1 MLFILNQDLQI
12 VDVLS
17 MKGVISKGNSVY
29 FEDYYTQM
37 LGTGAETFEFK
48 TIANSK
54 ESEKLVVG
62 NYIAFR
68 EDGEDKLFNIIETTE
83 SKSEDGFIKH
93 VYCEMHGIELKNCVV
108 RPMQILNASPEKF
121 ATQILEGTDW
131 ELGKVDD
138 IGTLLDIKIEEHTSV
153 YDAIQKHLVEGYG
166 MEIYYT
172 VDIQRNSVVNKYL
185 NIVESRGFDNGLR
198 FTYDKNIQNI
208 ERTIDVSQLC
218 TALIG
223 VGNNEI
229 TFKSVEADDKP
240 LNQDFIED
248 LEAYRQWSIN
258 GYHIF
263 GYEKFDTDSPQ
274 ELLKLTREKLKER
287 CNPKVKYSLS
297 AELLDDVVGIG
308 DYVRI
313 TDMDFEPAITLSAR
327 ISTLVRSKTDIEG
340 NSCEISN
347 FKELQSNITQQM
359 RNLASNLKGYVDG
372 INIDNINKGGFLT
385 SKIETV
391 DDDTLRINN
400 QTERGRDFCME
411 VKHLTPAPVITD
423 FEVPNGT
430 VMQNSMIDYHEN
442 KIYVA
447 YDETGNGKLVLL
459 QMDMN
464 GRTLG
469 RMNLNGFGHGNS
481 MGIERR
487 GSKTY
492 IWTECDGK
500 KSSNSNPN
508 KLRGSKICYFE
519 FKDGITANKTY
530 GKVID
535 ILPNWVSLSL
545 AVDAEYNQL
554 AVRGYDKIG
563 GTAYYHIYDL
573 KSVISGSPKLLK
585 KFKDL
590 ALVGSSVL
598 QGFDILGR
606 FLYIIQ
612 GAGYYTHPADMDTY
626 IQCIDLDTMK
636 IRYTHLIDI
645 LPDMPYREIEGIKVV
660 KRSENNYELQ
670 FGMASEHQKPRKNHI
685 FKYVETLTNEEDAL
699 GKFVHP
705 NGTTTLIREGLIK
718 VDSSKRRNYLMHVVD
733 GERFGFEDGYSDQI
747 IVANY
752 ENGTWYCDKKP
763 FNPMA
768 NDCIIGNVDKN
779 GDNGFKLTIYA
790 ENDKSVGHT
799 ISGSSDA
806 ITYENG
812 KIVVNAGGLVGVLP
826 STLLEVEG
834 ISTQHLKANSISA
847 DKIQANSISA
857 DKIQANS
864 IETNHLKA
872 NVFEAVDAKIQNAV
886 IDKATITDLTATNAK
901 IQNLEVDNANIHQA
915 IINKADIIDLNATNA
930 NIEVL
935 NAEVGNIRE
944 LTSTKADIEQL
955 NATNATI
962 QSLKAEKADVSD
974 LYATNAV
981 VGTLQANKADVVE
994 LNAVKGSISQLE
1006 SDVAKIGTLESDV
1019 ANIEHILAGNIT
1031 ADNIQT
1037 GAITAGSGVIADG
1050 AIGSAQIS
1058 SLDAGKIS
1066 AGKID
1071 TSKVEVAGTN
1081 NHLRIKGNRIQVFE
1095 GTGNQAKERVSLGD
1109 VNGNGSVYGLRV
1121 RGADGQT
1128 ILLDENG
1135 VRSEGITDGAIT
1147 NDKISDDAEI
1157 DGAKLNINSVVS
1169 KLNEDGTEVIKGTKI
1184 EVDGTSLTTKLSTIT
1199 NKQTEQGEKITQNS
1213 ASIKANENAIK
1224 LKVDNQ
1230 TYQSDKKGT
1239 QTSLDKHTSEIN
1251 ALKGEISLKVDRTGV
1266 EEIIDEVS
1274 GELIDSKI
1282 DTAKAEIKL
1291 TTDAINQNI
1300 SNLTNTVNKKAD
1312 GSTVTAINNKVG
1324 SLETSVNG
1332 ISGKV
1337 TNLEKTTTNLGNSVN
1352 GVQGEVETLKSD
1364 VASLEVTTSGISQKV
1379 SNVETTT
1386 SSLTQQ
1392 VTTAQNT
1399 ANQAKT
1405 DASNANSNANNAL
1418 NKANSANSLADSKAK
1433 VFTST
1438 PTTPYKIGDLWVQ
1451 GASGDV
1457 MRCKTARTS
1466 GSYTASDWEKASK
1479 YTDDTKANAVDNKVG
1494 TLQSE
1499 YNSTKSKVATLETNL
1514 DGITQRVSSTEST
1527 TSSLTTKV
1535 NNAQSTANSAV
1546 TKADNAQSTANTAKN
1561 TADSAKSQANT
1572 NKDNISTLQSTVT
1585 STSNKVASLETNL
1598 NSVTS
1603 RVSATENTTSNLSS
1617 EINGVK
1623 GNVSNLTSRVSNA
1636 ESKLT
1641 KDSLTTTIGSHY
1653 TTSTDVNGIVDKK
1666 GYATTSQVTQ
1676 TVNGLQAKFSE
1687 SGGYNLLRNGCA
1699 KNGTAYWYNN
1709 GGGIS
1714 TGSEGD
1720 GGSLGKGGTY
1730 FHSAFPSGITG
1741 DWVVLKPNTDYVYS
1755 AKLWTGTAF
1764 NGSSST
1770 PLHYWCS
1777 TTQTSGSSQL
1787 TVIDYNTN
1795 CKANT
1800 WNDIYVHF
1808 RTKSGTVYF
1817 KPFIY
1822 RGGTDNITFSV
1833 SELMLCEGSLKLP
1846 YSPHPSEIYDGITT
1860 VDKDGITVT
1869 ANNVRSKT
1877 SMSANGF
1884 KITKTDNNEDVFKVN
1899 SDGTLYMKGQITVT
1913 GGTVPNSVLDGTL
1926 LSNAS
1931 AGASAKSVIDQK
1943 ASGWDSAKST
1953 VDNNANKWNNTSTTV
1968 SNNSGKWD
1976 NTSSTVDN
1984 KYWDWSN
1991 AYDRVREWASGA
2003 VTGTTTINGG
2013 KIATNTITANK
2024 IAVGDFNNYSQLRKG
2039 HTLSNSFGNAY
2050 WGSDNAEWY
2059 SSDNYFPVTIDNT
2072 DNAFNTG
2079 DEINFKAKI
2088 WIGESRNMNFG
2099 VWFYNAN
2106 KGYVCEN
2113 TTTQWLEYG
2122 WNTVNVPIKLSN
2134 SNINKCPYMQI
2145 LINNGGTYIGVKDV
2159 VVNRKITGELIVD
2172 GAINGKRIEG
2182 ADIIGSTFM
2191 SKSESFKV
2199 TDDGR
2204 AEATSMSIEDE
2215 ISTDTLSV
2223 NYISNSKYQAVLDR
2237 SYNVHVNPWYTE
2249 EEEAKELV
2257 HGGRYRSF
2265 DNLINV
2271 CPRNLNG
2278 YNLTIN
2284 LWSDIDESVNFNMF
2298 NSGTV
2303 TINLNGCKFRGYM
2316 ICQGHS
2322 MKYRIYGK
2330 DSDNT
2335 GTGTYGS
2342 IMPHTGHSA
2351 TGGNYSIQVSYS
2363 HLVAHDLKIY
2373 GGKTSG
2379 NNSGMSVTNLSKAY
2393 LNNLQFVSCYSA
2405 VRSYSASD
2413 VYIASSNG
2421 LTSSHAF
2428 YASSGSRINL
2438 NGTNQAGRSGST
2450 SHTGTSGNAQVY
2462 ASGVSFDGSSVAG
2475 SNDTS
2480 APTKV
2485 TKTVTITSNYG
2496 DTYRKTVY
2504 NNWKKDGSVRQGEWS
2519 SYGDCMGAWFFGTKL
2534 SDYSNKEITKV
2545 ELTIKRQSGGNHGDV
2560 THTLKMHDYTSRP
2573 SGQPSYRSD
2582 FSKDFSVAVNN
2593 SVKVTLTSSS
2603 DITAFKKC
2611 KGFGLEPKSY
2621 NQTYY
2626 SVCSGSLTVKITYKE

>member
-17 MKGVISKGNSVY
+17 MKGVISKGNSIY

-229 TFKSVEADDKP
+229 TFKSVEATDKP

-248 LEAYRQWSIN
+248 LDAYRQWSVN

-287 CNPKVKYSLS
+287 CNPKVKYSLN

-327 ISTLVRSKTDIEG
+327 ISTLVRSKTDVEG

-400 QTERGRDFCME
+400 QIERGRDFCME

-464 GRTLG
+464 GKILG
-469 RMNLNGFGHGNS
+469 RMNLNDFGHGNS

-554 AVRGYDKIG
+554 VVRGYDKIG

-826 STLLEVEG
+826 SNLLEVEG

-864 IETNHLKA
+864 ISADKIQANSISADKIQANSIETNHLKSE
-872 NVFEAVDAKIQNAV
+872 VFETVDAKIQNAV
-886 IDKATITDLTATNAK
+886 IDKATITELTAINGE
-901 IQNLEVDNANIHQA
+901 IQNLKSE
-915 IINKADIIDLNATNA
+915 KADIT
-930 NIEVL
+930 
-935 NAEVGNIRE
+935 
-944 LTSTKADIEQL
+944 
-955 NATNATI
+955 
-962 QSLKAEKADVSD
+962 
-974 LYATNAV
+974 
-981 VGTLQANKADVVE
+981 E
-994 LNAVKGSISQLE
+994 LNAVKGNIQYLESNIGKIGSLE
-1006 SDVAKIGTLESDV
+1006 SDI

-1031 ADNIQT
+1031 ADNIQA
-1037 GAITAGSGVIADG
+1037 GAITAGSGIIADG

-1058 SLDAGKIS
+1058 TIDAGKIS

-1071 TSKVEVAGTN
+1071 TSKVEVAGAD
-1081 NHLRIKGNRIQVFE
+1081 NHLRIKGNRLQVFQ

-1109 VNGNGSVYGLRV
+1109 VNGDGSIYGFRV
-1121 RGADGQT
+1121 RGADGKT
-1128 ILLDENG
+1128 VLLDENG
-1135 VRSEGITDGAIT
+1135 VKSEGITDGSIT
-1147 NDKISDDAEI
+1147 NDKISDNAEI

-1184 EVDGTSLTTKLSTIT
+1184 EVDGTTLTTKLSTIT
-1199 NKQTEQGEKITQNS
+1199 DKQTEQGEKITENS
-1213 ASIKANENAIK
+1213 TLIKANEDAIK
-1224 LKVDNQ
+1224 LKVDTQ
-1230 TYQSDKKGT
+1230 TYQTDQKGT
-1239 QTSLDKHTSEIN
+1239 KTTLEKHTSEID
-1251 ALKGEISLKVDRTGV
+1251 ALKGEIALKVGKTEV
-1266 EEIIDEVS
+1266 ESMIDEVS
-1274 GELIDSKI
+1274 GEVIDSKI
-1282 DTAKAEIKL
+1282 ETAKGEIKVI
-1291 TTDAINQNI
+1291 TDEI
-1300 SNLTNTVNKKAD
+1300 S
-1312 GSTVTAINNKVG
+1312 
-1324 SLETSVNG
+1324 
-1332 ISGKV
+1332 
-1337 TNLEKTTTNLGNSVN
+1337 
-1352 GVQGEVETLKSD
+1352 
-1364 VASLEVTTSGISQKV
+1364 
-1379 SNVETTT
+1379 
-1386 SSLTQQ
+1386 
-1392 VTTAQNT
+1392 
-1399 ANQAKT
+1399 
-1405 DASNANSNANNAL
+1405 
-1418 NKANSANSLADSKAK
+1418 
-1433 VFTST
+1433 
-1438 PTTPYKIGDLWVQ
+1438 
-1451 GASGDV
+1451 
-1457 MRCKTARTS
+1457 
-1466 GSYTASDWEKASK
+1466 
-1479 YTDDTKANAVDNKVG
+1479 
-1494 TLQSE
+1494 
-1499 YNSTKSKVATLETNL
+1499 
-1514 DGITQRVSSTEST
+1514 QRVSSTE
-1527 TSSLTTKV
+1527 
-1535 NNAQSTANSAV
+1535 Q
-1546 TKADNAQSTANTAKN
+1546 
-1561 TADSAKSQANT
+1561 
-1572 NKDNISTLQSTVT
+1572 
-1585 STSNKVASLETNL
+1585 
-1598 NSVTS
+1598 
-1603 RVSATENTTSNLSS
+1603 TTSNLS
-1617 EINGVK
+1617 ENY
-1623 GNVSNLTSRVSNA
+1623 SNLSSRVSNA

-1641 KDSLTTTIGSHY
+1641 QNGLTTIIGNHY
-1653 TTSTDVNGIVDKK
+1653 TTSSDVNGIVDKK

-1676 TVNGLQAKFSE
+1676 TTNELQAKFSE

-1699 KNGTAYWYNN
+1699 KNGTAYWYSN

-1720 GGSLGKGGTY
+1720 GGNLGKGGTY

-1755 AKLWTGTAF
+1755 AKLWTETAF

-1800 WNDIYVHF
+1800 WNDIYIHF

-1822 RGGTDNITFSV
+1822 CGGTDNITFSV

-1860 VDKDGITVT
+1860 IDKDGITVT

-1877 SMSANGF
+1877 SMSADGF
-1884 KITKTDNNEDVFKVN
+1884 KITKTDNNEDIFKVN
-1899 SDGTLYMKGQITVT
+1899 SDGTLYMKGQINVT
-1913 GGTVPNSVLDGTL
+1913 GGTVPNNVLDGTL
-1926 LSNAS
+1926 VSNAS

-1943 ASGWDSAKST
+1943 ASGWDSTKTT
-1953 VDNNANKWNNTSTTV
+1953 VDNNSNKWNNTS
-1968 SNNSGKWD
+1968 
-1976 NTSSTVDN
+1976 STVDD

-1991 AYDRVREWASGA
+1991 AYDRVKEWANESP
-2003 VTGTTTINGG
+2003 TGWTTINGG
-2013 KIATNTITANK
+2013 MIATNTITANK

-2039 HTLSNSFGNAY
+2039 HSLSNAHGTATWSSN
-2050 WGSDNAEWY
+2050 NAEWST
-2059 SSDNYFPVTIDNT
+2059 SSNYFPVTIDNT

-2079 DEINFKAKI
+2079 DEINFKATV
-2088 WIGESRNMNFG
+2088 WIGESKNMNFG
-2099 VWFYNAN
+2099 VWFYDAN
-2106 KGYVCEN
+2106 KNHVCNN

-2134 SNINKCPYMQI
+2134 TNINKCPYMQI
-2145 LINNGGTYIGVKDV
+2145 MINNGGTYIGVKDV

-2182 ADIIGSTFM
+2182 VDIIGSTFM

-2204 AEATSMSIEDE
+2204 AEAITMSVDDE

-2249 EEEAKELV
+2249 EEEAQTLV

-2504 NNWKKDGSVRQGEWS
+2504 DNWKKDGTVRQGEWS

-2573 SGQPSYRSD
+2573 NGQPSYRSD
-2582 FSKDFSVAVNN
+2582 FSKNFSVAVNN
-2593 SVKVTLTSSS
+2593 SAKVTLTSSS

-2611 KGFGLEPKSY
+2611 KGFGLVPTSY
-2621 NQTYY
+2621 NSTYY
-2626 SVCSGSLTVKITYKE
+2626 SVCSGTLTVKITYKE